1 MLRSS
6 GIGRKM
12 AIKEGT
18 HAFVVLGHDEI
29 DGKPFFRRTL
39 MAFAFGM
46 ACDHPKLANDQDVIF
61 AGEIEF
67 DGEERIVRWNNLSGT
82 YQAPDDLASQAGLPM
97 DRFWAFRK
105 TPKATRLPTKDVEG
119 TNYAG
124 EEVRVEAGEEKENMV
139 KVMQGEKTIWLV
151 RQRSA
156 VEVLESLTERES
168 AALLAAMQRVA
179 GEHTR

>member
-1 MLRSS
+1 MADLCRPSAPAFDEFERECKAKRKEDKTQRETDVHSS
-6 GIGRKM
+6 RR
-12 AIKEGT
+12 IKKRT
-18 HAFVVLGHDEI
+18 HVEI
-29 DGKPFFRRTL
+29 S
-39 MAFAFGM
+39 AWS
-46 ACDHPKLANDQDVIF
+46 
-61 AGEIEF
+61 EF

-119 TNYAG
+119 THYAG